1 MKQFSVPL
9 LEQLATI
16 VSGDLE
22 DAVTRT
28 TLDTW
33 QETLALILTYAKEQE
48 FVPLCQQLSN
58 HMEKLGDRD
67 AALLCAVC
75 AIDVGSLLR
84 LGLNRSSDCGVRSH
98 LSVMEALLILCSMVT
113 PQDLLFSQEV
123 VPVGAKLAGLC
134 MELKD
139 QGMESVTRFLQSLRN
154 APSAQS
160 LVQAIAVAAP
170 DLLPG
175 YVMSKSV
182 SQTVPAQSTL
192 SQSVQTSQ
200 PVMSGSRT
208 VQPVFTSP
216 VQQSF
221 TSSVPKPFMPSMVT
235 PVQPAPVQPAP
246 VQPAP
251 IQSMTSGTS
260 MDRPRPAPFI
270 PSTPIIPPQS
280 LQTPPPQASCETE
293 AEPEVEYEYGI
304 ESMMSVRISPEE
316 ESVMNAISHTIDML
330 SQAPL
335 TTV

>member
-84 LGLNRSSDCGVRSH
+84 LGLNRSSDSGVRSH

-175 YVMSKSV
+175 YVISKSV

-192 SQSVQTSQ
+192 SQSAQTSQ
-200 PVMSGSRT
+200 SVMSGSRP
-208 VQPVFTSP
+208 VQPVFTSPVQSAFPAP

-235 PVQPAPVQPAP
+235 PVQPT
-246 VQPAP
+246 P

-280 LQTPPPQASCETE
+280 LQTPPPQASCESE
-293 AEPEVEYEYGI
+293 AEPEVEYEYAI
-304 ESMMSVRISPEE
+304 ESMMSVRITPEE